1 MRLVMKGDADQQQHT
16 QQLSCAD
23 DTPSGV
29 TKWEPECKKAFI
41 AFVLQ
46 RKYINIFNIL
56 VYI

>member
-1 MRLVMKGDADQQQHT
+1 MKGDADQQQHT

-23 DTPSGV
+23 VTPVDV

-41 AFVLQ
+41 AFVLR